1 VRPVLERDELY
12 RKVLELRADGLSYN
26 HIIKEVQRTTGVRLR
41 KSHLHDWITGKHKPL
56 GSVRAFAA
64 EPSPELAYLIG
75 VSKGD
80 ADLGINRWNYRV
92 RLRAVDKDFVQ
103 TFNHCASVVLG
114 TKPHSMAWIQ
124 KRGQWSVEICSLKLY
139 RFLQQPLRKLKV
151 TMEHCENCIASFLRG
166 FFDSEGSMSGRSL
179 TVSNT
184 RLVTLACVRRLLRR
198 LGVSTTGPYLKAEG
212 GRIVLIKG
220 RFYKANRNVYYLRV
234 RAKSL
239 ERFRVFVGFSIGR
252 KSKALSEATS
262 PHSFP

>member
-12 RKVLELRADGLSYN
+12 KKVLALRADGLSYSR
-26 HIIKEVQRTTGVRLR
+26 IIEEIQRTTGVRLR
-41 KSHLHDWITGKHKPL
+41 KSHLHDWTTGKHRPL

-80 ADLGINRWNYRV
+80 ADLGIDRWNYRV

-103 TFNHCASVVLG
+103 TFNHFGSVVLG
-114 TKPHSMAWIQ
+114 TKPHSMSWIQ

-139 RFLQQPLRKLKV
+139 RFLKRPLLELKAAI
-151 TMEHCENCIASFLRG
+151 EHCEYCIASFLRG
-166 FFDSEGSMSGRSL
+166 FFDSEGSMSGRNL

-198 LGVSTTGPYLKAEG
+198 LGISTTGPHLSTEG
-212 GRIVLIKG
+212 ERIVLIKG
-220 RFYKANRNVYYLRV
+220 KFYKANRSVYYLRV
-234 RAKSL
+234 RANSL
-239 ERFRVFVGFSIGR
+239 EMFRALVGFSIGR
-252 KSKALSEATS
+252 KSEALREATS
-262 PHSFP
+262 HH